1 MKLRSG
7 RSYSVNDEKVMNEV
21 LDNEIVEVALIL
33 LELSQSKYEE
43 EEERRYKEC
52 CGTEFCKNWFE
63 TCCHCADMREIDE
76 KYIAYNNPEM
86 DDFEYVKREYYYCS
100 GCK

>member
-33 LELSQSKYEE
+33 LELSQSKVEE
-43 EEERRYKEC
+43 KSAYKEC

-63 TCCHCADMREIDE
+63 KCCHCADMREIDE
-76 KYIAYNNPEM
+76 KYIAYNNPELN
-86 DDFEYVKREYYYCS
+86 DFEHVKREYYYCS